1 MILIAAMGRRWGKT
15 VMAGTWGLTAADF
28 GAAVAWIAPTYRN
41 SRPLWRFAE
50 SRVRGT
56 AADVS
61 RSERVISFPSGGWL
75 GIYSGD
81 NPDAMRGESF
91 DLVILDE
98 ASRLAEETW
107 TDAIQP
113 TLADRAGK
121 ALLISSP
128 RGKNWF
134 YREWL
139 RGQNGTP
146 GYASFTAPSSAN
158 PNPNIKR
165 AAELAKLRVSDRTY
179 RQEWLAEFVDDGGG
193 VFRGVRTV
201 ATAESQSG
209 PIPGHYYVFG
219 VDWGRTNDFTVITVV
234 DTSTRSVVHL
244 DRMTGVDWNTQLTRL
259 EVLAAKF
266 KPYIIYAESNSMG
279 GPLTEEL
286 ARRNVPVQVFNT
298 TNASKRAVIDAL
310 ALAFER
316 QDIHIIPDPELLS
329 ELDAYEV
336 STSPSGTVTMSAP
349 AGMHDDCVMSLAI
362 AWQACSQGSA
372 FA

>member
-98 ASRLAEETW
+98 ASRLAEDTW

-165 AAELAKLRVSDRTY
+165 AAELAKIRVSDRTY

-193 VFRGVRTV
+193 VFRGVRAV
-201 ATAESQSG
+201 ATAEPQAA
-209 PIPGHYYVFG
+209 PIAGHYYVFG

-234 DTSTRSVVHL
+234 DTTLRSVVHL
-244 DRMTGVDWNTQLTRL
+244 DRMTGVDWNTQLSRL

-349 AGMHDDCVMSLAI
+349 SGMHDDCVMSLAI